1 MWWHDREMDKRARL
15 ALSLGLLAITN
26 LSSCTHVSVEDCNE
40 PGGRVLGEDVPR
52 IRSSHIRM
60 KLADGPAAAARFLP
74 FAVMS
79 ALAYAEDVDC
89 GHPRKLDEAASR
101 ALRAIIE
108 RSTPEWSGWKRV
120 PELEKAGQCEDES
133 GLYYNVWKRESAST
147 VEAVIAFR
155 GTSGLR
161 DWTHGNLHWLAR
173 FFIEDQ
179 YPRARGYGDEVIRH
193 FTTGAGKPAAGR
205 TVRFYT
211 TGHSLGGGL
220 AQTVFYAHPRE
231 IAQVFAFDPSAV
243 TDYREQD
250 LEKHQQACAC
260 DGAPPPEA
268 RIYRFYESYEILTHL
283 RFVHK
288 LFFAPNRHI
297 HEVRFGFP
305 ASANPI
311 SRHSM
316 SNLAFA
322 MSKESTD
329 ASPSSKWYAGVGE
342 GCTARFESQ
351 QARSCAAPA
360 GSSAWSSCPQ

>member
-1 MWWHDREMDKRARL
+1 MFARVR
-15 ALSLGLLAITN
+15 LGLTLGFLAITS
-26 LSSCTHVSVEDCNE
+26 LSSCTQLSVEDCNE

-52 IRSSHIRM
+52 IRSSRVRM
-60 KLADGPAAAARFLP
+60 KLSDGPAAAARFLP
-74 FAVMS
+74 FAAMS
-79 ALAYAEDVDC
+79 ALAYVEDVDC
-89 GHPRKLDEAASR
+89 GHPKKIDEAASR
-101 ALRAIIE
+101 TLRALIE
-108 RSTPEWSGWKRV
+108 RSTPVWTGWKRV
-120 PELEKAGQCEDES
+120 LELEKAGPCEDES
-133 GLYYNVWKRESAST
+133 GLYYNVWKRESPST
-147 VEAVIAFR
+147 VEVVIAFR

-161 DWTHGNLHWLAR
+161 DWTQGNLHWVAR

-179 YPRARGYGDEVIRH
+179 YPRARSYGEGVIRH
-193 FTTGAGKPAAGR
+193 FTVGAGKLAADR

-231 IAQVFAFDPSAV
+231 IAQVFAFDPSPV

-283 RFVHK
+283 RFIHK

-316 SNLAFA
+316 ANLALEMNKEA
-322 MSKESTD
+322 MNAST
-329 ASPSSKWYAGVGE
+329 ASKWYAGVGE
-342 GCTARFESQ
+342 GCTARFEAQ
-351 QARSCAAPA
+351 QERSCAAAA
-360 GSSAWSSCPQ
+360 GSTAWSSCPQ